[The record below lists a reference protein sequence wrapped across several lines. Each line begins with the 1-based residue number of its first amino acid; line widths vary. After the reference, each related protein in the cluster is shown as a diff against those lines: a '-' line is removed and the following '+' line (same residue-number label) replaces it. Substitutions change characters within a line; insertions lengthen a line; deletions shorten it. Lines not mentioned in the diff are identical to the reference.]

1 MKTAR
6 HRIRQLVPFALLL
19 MTVATFPAAAQTVDE
34 AMTAYERGDY
44 ATALRGFQMHAER
57 GDARAQYNLGRMY
70 EYGRGVVQDFVQ
82 AHKWYNLAVSRFFA
96 SQRDLR
102 EKSVRNR
109 DRVAAQMIPADLAEA
124 QRLAREWRPSRLLEF
139 DFSTLPNS
147 ISPD

>member
-57 GDARAQYNLGRMY
+57 GNISAQFRLGLMYDDGEGAPQDFAEAVHWYRRAADQGDAIAQNNLGVMY

-102 EKSVRNR
+102 
-109 DRVAAQMIPADLAEA
+109 
-124 QRLAREWRPSRLLEF
+124 
-139 DFSTLPNS
+139 
-147 ISPD
+147 